1 MDESVDSPVPISTAN
16 AAPLSIESS
25 YDALEL
31 QSSTET
37 EVTDVSKTNTTLSF
51 TNIHSDIPPPPSKPL
66 KKLPVGFFAVKND
79 VQVLEQAKQ
88 KLMVHTRFITNLTK
102 TAPEICWISFQL

>member
-1 MDESVDSPVPISTAN
+1 MEELVDSPVPILTAN
-16 AAPLSIESS
+16 AIPLSIESL
-25 YDALEL
+25 YDASEL

-37 EVTDVSKTNTTLSF
+37 KVTDVSITKATLSF

-66 KKLPVGFFAVKND
+66 KKLPVGFFTVKND

-88 KLMVHTRFITNLTK
+88 MLMVYTHFISNLTK